1 MNEATIRTELFGAI
15 CHNEV
20 DTVHKLLVEGAD
32 VNRRFRN
39 RLTPLMV
46 AARAGAHAVIPVLLS
61 HGAKVHEIDSQ
72 GSTAFHY
79 LCRYGQGSHYH
90 REAHTESARALL
102 AAGADA
108 YRNDAAGDSPFWLA
122 CRRGLVNVLKLI
134 HAHSAIPI
142 NARDANG
149 DTPLHLAVRSSYY
162 TTHFL
167 LNIGCDP
174 EARGADGKSV
184 HEIENLNYEVAQRQ
198 TRAGFSEEQWYK
210 WYIAPPEPLA
220 EQTDLYAEWA
230 RTADLQATD
239 RRGFTALHHAAAQGR
254 YDVAAILIE
263 RGAVVDAP
271 ARSGA
276 TPLMV
281 AARAGR
287 WKVGHLLMA
296 HGADPY
302 RRDTRKFN
310 AVDYVR
316 RAGNRRMFPE
326 E

>member
-1 MNEATIRTELFGAI
+1 MNEATIYAELFAAI
-15 CHNEV
+15 CHNDAE
-20 DTVHKLLVEGAD
+20 TVQKLLVEGAA

-39 RLTPLMV
+39 LRTPLMV

-61 HGAKVHEIDSQ
+61 YGAGVHETDSQ
-72 GSTAFHY
+72 GCTAFHY
-79 LCRYGQGSHYH
+79 LCRYGQGSHYR

-102 AAGADA
+102 VAGADA

-142 NARDANG
+142 HARDANG
-149 DTPLHLAVRSSYY
+149 DTPLHLAARSSYN

-174 EARGADGKSV
+174 DACGADGKSV
-184 HEIENLNYEVAQRQ
+184 HEIENLYYEVAQRQ
-198 TRAGFSEEQWYK
+198 TRAGLSEEQWYR
-210 WYIAPPEPLA
+210 WYIAPPEPPE
-220 EQTDLYAEWA
+220 EQTDDYAEWA
-230 RTADLQATD
+230 LAVDLHATD
-239 RRGFTALHHAAAQGR
+239 RRGFTALHHSAAQGR
-254 YDVAAILIE
+254 YDVAAILID

-302 RRDTRKFN
+302 RRDSRKFN
-310 AVDYVR
+310 AVDYAR
-316 RAGNRRMFPE
+316 RAGNRRMFPVE
-326 E
+326 